1 MISSKILKSNLYKT
15 QKETNLFYKK
25 YKKDLIKLEKTK
37 LEQKVNNIN
46 KILKENEE
54 LKNKLKILSKK
65 NDYLYGELN
74 KKIQLINSM
83 KNYIQSLK
91 IYIRN
96 NFSINKNTI
105 GNIWS

>member
-1 MISSKILKSNLYKT
+1 MISSKIFKSNLYKT

-25 YKKDLIKLEKTK
+25 YKKDLIKLEKIK
-37 LEQKVNNIN
+37 LEQKENNIN

-65 NDYLYGELN
+65 NEYLYSELN

-96 NFSINKNTI
+96 NISLNKSNI